1 MLWLAS
7 IVGRPKI
14 ILFAVV
20 VLAVGLT
27 SYTMIQYGES
37 KEKTR
42 VVIEQQQKY
51 IDTRKRI
58 DNATSRPSDVDTARS
73 RLLQRKANQ

>member
-7 IVGRPKI
+7 IVGRPKV
-14 ILFAVV
+14 ILFAVG
-20 VLAVGLT
+20 VLVVGLT

>member
-14 ILFAVV
+14 ILFAVG
-20 VLAVGLT
+20 VLVVGLT